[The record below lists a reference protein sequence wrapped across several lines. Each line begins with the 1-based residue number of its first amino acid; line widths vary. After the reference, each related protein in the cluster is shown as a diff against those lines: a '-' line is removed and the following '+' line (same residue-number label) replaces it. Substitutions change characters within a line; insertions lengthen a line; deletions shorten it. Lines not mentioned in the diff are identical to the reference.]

1 MNSLEYLNQNYAD
14 VEDSVQIVGTKIQNE
29 QWKTLMESNND
40 IKKSLHDLKN
50 LVMSQSEDKSQN
62 VQGIETINNC
72 DNAEE
77 LNFEPPTKRIKLEGQ
92 SEEIQR
98 LNQIIEYLKEDNLKL
113 SNMNAKLV
121 SVNDHFVKVQ
131 QQNEAAMKDLKRSL
145 ETIKSVSIAVLDLEE
160 KNLKLQNEIDALK
173 LKHGSS

>member
-50 LVMSQSEDKSQN
+50 LVMSQSQDKSQN
-62 VQGIETINNC
+62 VQCIGTTIHY

-77 LNFEPPTKRIKLEGQ
+77 FIFEPPSKKIKLEDQ
-92 SEEIQR
+92 SEEIR
-98 LNQIIEYLKEDNLKL
+98 KLNYVIKDLKEDNLKL

-121 SVNDHFVKVQ
+121 TENDHFVKVQ
-131 QQNEAAMKDLKRSL
+131 QQNETAMRDLKRSL